1 MKAQAFVTAM
11 CACLLAFP
19 ASAIDIVFKDGTVL
33 KNATIYV
40 PPSNI
45 RSNGG
50 PSAYGVNLTVNDKL
64 YIHHYPYIPSQNI
77 MKQVDPNDD
86 GIYETEIIKNA
97 TLHYRPPLMFER
109 APNEFGYSCTVSRI
123 PFIHFSN
130 ETLWKMKQDISLNL
144 SIKANYKNAAAKS
157 IDGAIRHI
165 PKPHELNTLQFSQ
178 RWQMEADR
186 DVVRPRANVFYGK
199 WNK

>member
-1 MKAQAFVTAM
+1 M
-11 CACLLAFP
+11 
-19 ASAIDIVFKDGTVL
+19 
-33 KNATIYV
+33 
-40 PPSNI
+40 
-45 RSNGG
+45 
-50 PSAYGVNLTVNDKL
+50 TVNDKL
-64 YIHHYPYIPSQNI
+64 YIHHYPYIPSHNI
-77 MKQVDPNDD
+77 MKQVDTNDD

-130 ETLWKMKQDISLNL
+130 ETLLKMKQDISLNL
-144 SIKANYKNAAAKS
+144 SIKANYKSAAAKS

-165 PKPHELNTLQFSQ
+165 PQPHELNTLQFSQ

-186 DVVRPRANVFYGK
+186 DVVRPRANVIYGK

>member
-1 MKAQAFVTAM
+1 MKTQAFVTAM

-33 KNATIYV
+33 KNTTIYV

-64 YIHHYPYIPSQNI
+64 YIHHYPYIPSRNI
-77 MKQVDPNDD
+77 MKQVDTNDD
-86 GIYETEIIKNA
+86 GIYETEIVKSSI
-97 TLHYRPPLMFER
+97 LHYRPPSMFER

-130 ETLWKMKQDISLNL
+130 ETLLKMKRNISLHP
-144 SIKANYKNAAAKS
+144 SVTANYKSEAAKS

-165 PKPHELNTLQFSQ
+165 PKPHELNTQQTSQ

-186 DVVRPRANVFYGK
+186 DVVRPGANVVYGK
-199 WNK
+199 WSK

>member
-1 MKAQAFVTAM
+1 MKAQAYVTAM

-40 PPSNI
+40 PPANI

-64 YIHHYPYIPSQNI
+64 YIHHYPYIPSRNI
-77 MKQVDPNDD
+77 MKMVDTNDD
-86 GIYETEIIKNA
+86 GIYQAEIVKSS
-97 TLHYRPPLMFER
+97 TLHYRPPVMFER

-130 ETLWKMKQDISLNL
+130 ETLLKMKRDISLNP
-144 SIKANYKNAAAKS
+144 SVKANHKWAAAKQ
-157 IDGAIRHI
+157 IDDAIRHI
-165 PKPHELNTLQFSQ
+165 PKPHELHTEQFSRTWQ
-178 RWQMEADR
+178 READR
-186 DVVRPRANVFYGK
+186 DVVSPRANVVYGK

>member
-1 MKAQAFVTAM
+1 MKAQVFVTTV

-19 ASAIDIVFKDGTVL
+19 ASAIDIIFKDGTVL

-40 PPSNI
+40 PPSSI

-64 YIHHYPYIPSQNI
+64 YIHHYPYIPSGNI
-77 MKQVDPNDD
+77 MKQVDADDD
-86 GIYETEIIKNA
+86 GIYETEIIKSP

-109 APNEFGYSCTVSRI
+109 APNEFGYSCTPSRI

-130 ETLWKMKQDISLNL
+130 ETLLKVNRDISMDP
-144 SIKANYKNAAAKS
+144 SIKSNCKNEVAKS

-165 PKPHELNTLQFSQ
+165 PKPHELNTLQFSR
-178 RWQMEADR
+178 RWQREADR
-186 DVVRPRANVFYGK
+186 DVARPRANVIYGK

>member
-1 MKAQAFVTAM
+1 MKAQAFVTAV

-19 ASAIDIVFKDGTVL
+19 ASAIDIAFKDGTVL

-64 YIHHYPYIPSQNI
+64 YIHHYPYIPSHNI
-77 MKQVDPNDD
+77 MKQVDTNDD

-130 ETLWKMKQDISLNL
+130 ETLLKMKQDISLNL
-144 SIKANYKNAAAKS
+144 SIKANYKSAAAKS
-157 IDGAIRHI
+157 ID
-165 PKPHELNTLQFSQ
+165 
-178 RWQMEADR
+178 
-186 DVVRPRANVFYGK
+186 
-199 WNK
+199 

>member
-1 MKAQAFVTAM
+1 MKTQTFVTAM
-11 CACLLAFP
+11 CACLLVFP

-45 RSNGG
+45 LSNGG

-64 YIHHYPYIPSQNI
+64 YIHHYPYIPSRNI
-77 MKQVDPNDD
+77 MKQVETNDD
-86 GIYETEIIKNA
+86 GIYETEIVKSSI
-97 TLHYRPPLMFER
+97 LHYRPPSMFER

-130 ETLWKMKQDISLNL
+130 ETLLKMKRNISLHP
-144 SIKANYKNAAAKS
+144 SVTANYKSDAGKS

-165 PKPHELNTLQFSQ
+165 PKPHELNTQQSSQ

-186 DVVRPRANVFYGK
+186 DVVRPGANVVYGK
-199 WNK
+199 WSK

>member
-1 MKAQAFVTAM
+1 MKAQAFVTAV

-19 ASAIDIVFKDGTVL
+19 ASAIDIAFKDGTVL

-64 YIHHYPYIPSQNI
+64 YIHHYPYIPSHNI
-77 MKQVDPNDD
+77 MKQVDTNDD

-130 ETLWKMKQDISLNL
+130 ETLLKMKQDISMNL
-144 SIKANYKNAAAKS
+144 SIKANYKSAAAKS

-165 PKPHELNTLQFSQ
+165 PQPHELNTLQFSQ

>member
-1 MKAQAFVTAM
+1 
-11 CACLLAFP
+11 
-19 ASAIDIVFKDGTVL
+19 
-33 KNATIYV
+33 
-40 PPSNI
+40 
-45 RSNGG
+45 
-50 PSAYGVNLTVNDKL
+50 
-64 YIHHYPYIPSQNI
+64 
-77 MKQVDPNDD
+77 MKQVDTNDD
-86 GIYETEIIKNA
+86 GIYETEIIRNA
-97 TLHYRPPLMFER
+97 TRHYRPPLMFER

-130 ETLWKMKQDISLNL
+130 ETLLKMKQNISLNL
-144 SIKANYKNAAAKS
+144 SINANYKSAVAKS

-178 RWQMEADR
+178 RWQMEAAR

>member
-1 MKAQAFVTAM
+1 MKAQAFVTAV

-19 ASAIDIVFKDGTVL
+19 ASAIDIAFKDGTVL

-45 RSNGG
+45 RSNGS

-64 YIHHYPYIPSQNI
+64 YIHHYPYIPSHNI
-77 MKQVDPNDD
+77 MKQVDTNDD

-130 ETLWKMKQDISLNL
+130 ETLLKMKQDISLNL
-144 SIKANYKNAAAKS
+144 SIKANYKSAAAKS

-165 PKPHELNTLQFSQ
+165 PQPHELNTLQFSQ

-186 DVVRPRANVFYGK
+186 DVVRPRANVIYGK

>member
-1 MKAQAFVTAM
+1 MKAQAFVTAV

-19 ASAIDIVFKDGTVL
+19 ASAIDIAFKDGTVL

-64 YIHHYPYIPSQNI
+64 YIHHYPYIPSHNI
-77 MKQVDPNDD
+77 MKQVDTNDD

-130 ETLWKMKQDISLNL
+130 ETLLKMKQDISLNL
-144 SIKANYKNAAAKS
+144 SIKANYKSAAAKS

-186 DVVRPRANVFYGK
+186 DVVRPRANVIYGK

>member
-1 MKAQAFVTAM
+1 MKAQAFVTAV

-64 YIHHYPYIPSQNI
+64 YIHHYPYIPSYNI
-77 MKQVDPNDD
+77 MKQVDTNDD

-130 ETLWKMKQDISLNL
+130 ETLLKMKQDISLNL
-144 SIKANYKNAAAKS
+144 SIKANYKSAVAKS

>member
-64 YIHHYPYIPSQNI
+64 YIHHYPYIPSHNI
-77 MKQVDPNDD
+77 MKQVDTNDD

-130 ETLWKMKQDISLNL
+130 ETLLKMKQDISLNI
-144 SIKANYKNAAAKS
+144 SIKANYKSASAKS

-165 PKPHELNTLQFSQ
+165 PKPHELNTLHFSQ

-186 DVVRPRANVFYGK
+186 DVVRPRANVVYGK

>member
-45 RSNGG
+45 LSNGG
-50 PSAYGVNLTVNDKL
+50 PSAFGVNLTVNDKL
-64 YIHHYPYIPSQNI
+64 YIHHYPYIPSRNI
-77 MKQVDPNDD
+77 MKMVDTNDD
-86 GIYETEIIKNA
+86 GIYQAEIVKSS

-130 ETLWKMKQDISLNL
+130 ETLLKMKQDISLNL
-144 SIKANYKNAAAKS
+144 SIKANYKSASAKS

-165 PKPHELNTLQFSQ
+165 PKPHELNTLHFSK

-186 DVVRPRANVFYGK
+186 DVVRPRANVVYGK

>member
-1 MKAQAFVTAM
+1 MKAQAFVTAV

-19 ASAIDIVFKDGTVL
+19 ASAIDIAFKDGTVL

-64 YIHHYPYIPSQNI
+64 YIHHYPYIPSHNI
-77 MKQVDPNDD
+77 MKQVDTNDD

-130 ETLWKMKQDISLNL
+130 ETLLKMKQDISLNL
-144 SIKANYKNAAAKS
+144 SIKANYKSAAAKS

-165 PKPHELNTLQFSQ
+165 PQPHELNTLQFSQ

-186 DVVRPRANVFYGK
+186 DVARPRANVIYGK

>member
-1 MKAQAFVTAM
+1 MKTQAFVTAM

-40 PPSNI
+40 PSSNI

-64 YIHHYPYIPSQNI
+64 YIHHYPYIPSYNI
-77 MKQVDPNDD
+77 MKQVDTNDD

-130 ETLWKMKQDISLNL
+130 ETLLKMNKLAQDENTKEL
-144 SIKANYKNAAAKS
+144 SIMLKKQQDLKRLFEDAKS
-157 IDGAIRHI
+157 FPGY
-165 PKPHELNTLQFSQ
+165 NF
-178 RWQMEADR
+178 DR
-186 DVVRPRANVFYGK
+186 SY
-199 WNK
+199 

>member
-64 YIHHYPYIPSQNI
+64 YIHHYPYIPSHNI
-77 MKQVDPNDD
+77 MKQVDTNDD
-86 GIYETEIIKNA
+86 GIYGPEIIRNA

-130 ETLWKMKQDISLNL
+130 ETLLKMKQDISLNL
-144 SIKANYKNAAAKS
+144 SIKANYKSAAAKS

-186 DVVRPRANVFYGK
+186 DVVSPRANVVYGK

>member
-64 YIHHYPYIPSQNI
+64 YIHHYPYIPSHNI
-77 MKQVDPNDD
+77 MKQVDTNDD

-130 ETLWKMKQDISLNL
+130 ETLLKMKQDISLNL
-144 SIKANYKNAAAKS
+144 SIKANYKSAAAKS

-165 PKPHELNTLQFSQ
+165 PQPHELNTLQFSQ

-186 DVVRPRANVFYGK
+186 DVVRPRANVIYGK

>member
-1 MKAQAFVTAM
+1 MKAQAFVTAV

-64 YIHHYPYIPSQNI
+64 YIHHYPYIPSHNI
-77 MKQVDPNDD
+77 MKQVDTNDD

-130 ETLWKMKQDISLNL
+130 ETLLKMKQDISLNL
-144 SIKANYKNAAAKS
+144 SIKANYKSAAAKS

-165 PKPHELNTLQFSQ
+165 PQPHELNTLQFSQ

-186 DVVRPRANVFYGK
+186 DVVRPRANVVYGK

>member
-1 MKAQAFVTAM
+1 MKTQAFVTAM

-40 PPSNI
+40 PPSRI

-64 YIHHYPYIPSQNI
+64 YIHHYPYIPSRNI
-77 MKQVDPNDD
+77 MKQVDTNDD

-97 TLHYRPPLMFER
+97 TLHYRPPLVFER

-130 ETLWKMKQDISLNL
+130 ETLLKMKQDISLNL
-144 SIKANYKNAAAKS
+144 SIKANYKSAAAKS
-157 IDGAIRHI
+157 IGGAIRHI
-165 PKPHELNTLQFSQ
+165 PKPHELNTLKFSQ
-178 RWQMEADR
+178 RWQMEADQ
-186 DVVRPRANVFYGK
+186 DVVRPRAKVFYDK

>member
-1 MKAQAFVTAM
+1 MKAQAFVTAV

-45 RSNGG
+45 QSNGG

-64 YIHHYPYIPSQNI
+64 YIHHYPYIPSYNF
-77 MKQVDPNDD
+77 MKQVDTNDD

-130 ETLWKMKQDISLNL
+130 ETRLKMKQDISLNL
-144 SIKANYKNAAAKS
+144 SINANYKSAVAKS

-178 RWQMEADR
+178 RWQMEADQ
-186 DVVRPRANVFYGK
+186 DVVRPRAKVFYGK